1 MGARQAKNAPLLH
14 TVILFRNG
22 LWCSQSS
29 QQCKGK
35 SALAS
40 MRSLPLENSS
50 SDKVQSKGYSSAK
63 APIVGQ
69 ETIREAAFAPIV
81 LLQQ

>member
-1 MGARQAKNAPLLH
+1 
-14 TVILFRNG
+14 
-22 LWCSQSS
+22 
-29 QQCKGK
+29 
-35 SALAS
+35 
-40 MRSLPLENSS
+40 MRSLPVEKFS

-63 APIVGQ
+63 APIVER